1 MAGTHSNAKVD
12 PHQSWSLDRR
22 MGRVKI
28 FQSTLNNGTLPAPLG
43 KCWTAVEQSSKVQQG
58 MEKRMLDRSLA
69 EQSSKVWKNW
79 HCKGKKAAVFRCS
92 VAETAEKVEK

>member
-1 MAGTHSNAKVD
+1 MISGFILIDINMEPSTKYFLRVYVFTGERIASQAMAGTHSNAKVD

-22 MGRVKI
+22 MGKMLDRSV
-28 FQSTLNNGTLPAPLG
+28 
-43 KCWTAVEQSSKVQQG
+43 VEQSSKVQQG

-79 HCKGKKAAVFRCS
+79 LL
-92 VAETAEKVEK
+92 TI